1 LPYVSVDEALNAS
14 VVDPSA
20 TAVGS
25 PLDGRRLPLVASD
38 ALRIVRWRLG
48 PGEEPHRPHIHPG
61 GDEAMIVVDGLGVF
75 TVGDDPEF
83 AAGPWSLIYVPRG
96 VIHGI
101 RVPGPEPLVWLS
113 VVAPNVDAP
122 DEAIEVEG

>member
-1 LPYVSVDEALNAS
+1 LPYVSVDEALNAT
-14 VVDPSA
+14 VVDPGES
-20 TAVGS
+20 AVGS
-25 PLDGRRLPLVASD
+25 LLNGRRLPLVASE

-48 PGEEPHRPHIHPG
+48 PGEEPHRPHIHPVA
-61 GDEAMIVVDGLGVF
+61 DEVMIVVDGLGMF

-96 VIHGI
+96 VIHRI

-113 VVAPNVDAP
+113 IVAPNADAP
-122 DEAIEVEG
+122 DEAIEVEE

>member
-1 LPYVSVDEALNAS
+1 LPYVSVDEALNAT

-20 TAVGS
+20 TVVGS
-25 PLDGRRLPLVASD
+25 SPDDRRRPLVASD

-48 PGEEPHRPHIHPG
+48 PGEEPHRPHVHPG
-61 GDEAMIVVDGLGVF
+61 GDEAMIVVDGLGMF

-83 AAGPWSLIYVPRG
+83 AAGPWSIIYVPRG

>member
-1 LPYVSVDEALNAS
+1 MPYVLVDEALNATL
-14 VVDPSA
+14 VDPSE
-20 TAVGS
+20 TAAGS

-61 GDEAMIVVDGLGVF
+61 EDEVMIVVDGLGMF

-96 VIHGI
+96 IIHRI
-101 RVPGPEPLVWLS
+101 RVHGPEPLVWLS
-113 VVAPNVDAP
+113 VVAPNADDP
-122 DEAIEVEG
+122 NEAVEVEE

>member
-1 LPYVSVDEALNAS
+1 MPYVSVDEALNAA
-14 VVDPSA
+14 VVDTSE
-20 TAVGS
+20 TAVGT
-25 PLDGRRLPLVASD
+25 PLDGQRLPLVASD

-61 GDEAMIVVDGLGVF
+61 GDEAMIVVDGLGLF

-96 VIHGI
+96 VIHRI
-101 RVPGPEPLVWLS
+101 RVPGPGSLVWLS
-113 VVAPNVDAP
+113 VVAPNADDP
-122 DEAIEVEG
+122 DEAVEVGG